1 MSGKLA
7 TTWDAHPHTIAKIEI
22 LRKYLHLWFS
32 ILRRSVPGR
41 DLWYLDGFA
50 GPGEY
55 KNYPEGSPV
64 AALKAAES
72 ALNEVSGAG
81 NIHCVFIEEDKKRFA
96 HLDQKLRAIP
106 EHPRIKRHVYLGTF
120 VEGVARLRGEASN
133 PFGADSPTFAFID
146 PFGPVGL
153 SFDTVR
159 ELLSRRTC
167 EVLVNLDS
175 DGISRIHRAGAAAN
189 HSQLLND
196 IYGDDE
202 WVQVFGSVHTHAAR
216 VAKALS
222 LYRQKLMAIPNVEY
236 SFAFEMRKERD
247 AFDYHLVF
255 ASQHPVGL
263 EKMKEVMKKMDHDGS
278 YSFSDGNVD
287 QHMLFRD
294 ANDPERYAMDLFN
307 VFKGQTVSYLG
318 TNRFALNE
326 TPFFNAKKML
336 MALERD
342 GIITVVCPNPK
353 RKKGTFPDKS
363 QVGMEI
369 RFRNDANS

>member
-1 MSGKLA
+1 MSGKLPIIWEA
-7 TTWDAHPHTIAKIEI
+7 QSHTIAKIAI
-22 LRKYLHLWFS
+22 LRSYLHIWLS
-32 ILRRSVPGR
+32 ILRRSFPRR
-41 DLWYLDGFA
+41 DLWYVDGFA

-55 KNYPEGSPV
+55 VNYADGSPM

-72 ALNEVSGAG
+72 ALNEVGG
-81 NIHCVFIEEDKKRFA
+81 TGCIHCVFIEEDKKRFA
-96 HLDQKLRAIP
+96 HLEQRLSAIP
-106 EHPRIKRHVYLGTF
+106 EHPKIKRHVYLGTF
-120 VEGVARLRGEASN
+120 VEGVARLRGEVVN
-133 PFGADSPTFAFID
+133 PFVADSPTFAFID

-153 SFDTVR
+153 SFDTVS

-202 WVQVFGSVHTHAAR
+202 WVEEFGGVHTHAER

-222 LYRQKLMAIPNVEY
+222 LYKRKLMAIPNVEY

-255 ASQHPVGL
+255 ASQHPTGL
-263 EKMKEVMKKMDHDGS
+263 EKMKEVMKKMDQDGS
-278 YSFSDGNVD
+278 YCFSDANVD
-287 QHMLFRD
+287 QHMLYRD
-294 ANDPERYAMDLFN
+294 ANEPERYAKDLFN
-307 VFKGQTVSYLG
+307 AFKGRTVSYMD

-326 TPFFNAKKML
+326 TPFITPKKML
-336 MALERD
+336 KALERD
-342 GIITVVCPNPK
+342 GTINVICPNPK
-353 RKKGTFPDKS
+353 RKKGTFPDAS
-363 QVGMEI
+363 HAGMEI
-369 RFRNDANS
+369 QFRNDTNS

>member
-7 TTWDAHPHTIAKIEI
+7 TVWDAPPHTIAKIEI
-22 LRKYLHLWFS
+22 LRSYLFVWFS
-32 ILRRSVPGR
+32 ILQRQFPRR
-41 DLWYLDGFA
+41 DLWYVDGFA

-55 KNYPEGSPV
+55 TNYADGSPV

-72 ALNEVSGAG
+72 ALNEVGGSR

-96 HLDQKLRAIP
+96 HLEQKLSAIS
-106 EHPRIKRHVYLGTF
+106 EHPRIKRHVYRGTF
-120 VEGVARLRGEASN
+120 VEGVAKLHGEVVN
-133 PFGADSPTFAFID
+133 PFVADSPTFAFID

-202 WVQVFGSVHTHAAR
+202 WVQEFGSVHTHAAR
-216 VAKALS
+216 VAKALA
-222 LYRQKLMAIPNVEY
+222 LYKRKLMAIPNVEY

-278 YSFSDGNVD
+278 YCFSDGNVG
-287 QHMLFRD
+287 QPMLFRD
-294 ANDPERYAMDLFN
+294 ANEPARYAMDLFN
-307 VFKGQTVSYLG
+307 AFKGQTVSYTD

-326 TPFFNAKKML
+326 TPFINPKKML
-336 MALERD
+336 KALERD
-342 GIITVVCPNPK
+342 GSINVICPNPK
-353 RKKGTFPDKS
+353 RKGGTFPDES

-369 RFRNDANS
+369 QFCNDTNC